1 MISKV
6 ERGKSFVRRK
16 RGQARLLLLP
26 RVWPK
31 PREAVFGIRM
41 GESEFTLIEKGSRG
55 CSEQSQNVALE
66 SDAPEMKITEHILA
80 LLIMYLKL

>member
-1 MISKV
+1 MWHSISKQ
-6 ERGKSFVRRK
+6 GCIILS
-16 RGQARLLLLP
+16 
-26 RVWPK
+26 
-31 PREAVFGIRM
+31 
-41 GESEFTLIEKGSRG
+41 